1 MTLKDLAVGTAVL
14 ISEDPKG
21 CLVGLLILGAIIFFS
36 VTYSAWNLLLLLPFG
51 LLLKMSV
58 H

>member
-1 MTLKDLAVGTAVL
+1 MTIKDLAKGAAVL

-21 CLVGLLILGAIIFFS
+21 CLVGVLMLGAIIFFS
-36 VTYSAWNLLLLLPFG
+36 VTSSPWHLLLLIPFYF
-51 LLLKMSV
+51 LLKLSV